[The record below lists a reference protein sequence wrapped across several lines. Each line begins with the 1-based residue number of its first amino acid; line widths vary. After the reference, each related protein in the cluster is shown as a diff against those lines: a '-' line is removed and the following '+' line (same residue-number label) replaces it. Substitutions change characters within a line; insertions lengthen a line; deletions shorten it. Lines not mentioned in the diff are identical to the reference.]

1 MILREI
7 KAFKKIKQ
15 DFRQINSIEQEMSE
29 NKIQMGNHL
38 GTVNKVETMLEG

>member
-1 MILREI
+1 MREI

-15 DFRQINSIEQEMSE
+15 DFKQIDSIEQEMSD
-29 NKIQMGNHL
+29 NKIQIGNHM